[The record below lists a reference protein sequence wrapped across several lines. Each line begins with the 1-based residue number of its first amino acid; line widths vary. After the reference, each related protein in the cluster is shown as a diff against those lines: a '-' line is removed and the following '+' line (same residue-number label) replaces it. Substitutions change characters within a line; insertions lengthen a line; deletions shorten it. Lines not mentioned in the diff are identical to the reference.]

1 MQEIIGNE
9 VRITQYTPEQ
19 AEVFNYTK
27 GIISGSSLPEVR
39 LDIYRTIWRF
49 FRVDYYDGEEKTIF
63 LEAVDRQWAEHLIR
77 NGAHAIMDVRG
88 IAEVAKDEIPENV
101 AIESANTVILS
112 TKMHVAPDDPNWFAV
127 VFVWDEAGRLEGLRL
142 MIESTP
148 EEVRAVLGDICG
160 KYRMSWI
167 GERCLIDAE
176 ETNHE
181 SLMKLLQDVRP
192 LLNEKYRSLYSCRNT
207 TL

>member
-1 MQEIIGNE
+1 MQGIIGNE

-19 AEVFNYTK
+19 AEVFEYTK
-27 GIISGSSLPEVR
+27 GIVSGSSLQEVP

-49 FRVDYYDGEEKTIF
+49 FRVDYYDGEEKTVF

-77 NGAHAIMDVRG
+77 NGTHAITDVRG
-88 IAEVAKDEIPENV
+88 IAEAAKDEIPEGAV
-101 AIESANTVILS
+101 IEFANTVILS
-112 TKMHVAPDDPNWFAV
+112 TKMHMAPDDPNWFAV
-127 VFVWDEAGRLEGLRL
+127 VFVWGEAGKLEGLRL

-148 EEVRAVLGDICG
+148 EEVRAVLGDVCG
-160 KYRMSWI
+160 RYRMSWI

-192 LLNEKYRSLYSCRNT
+192 LLKEKYVSLCSCRNAA
-207 TL
+207 L